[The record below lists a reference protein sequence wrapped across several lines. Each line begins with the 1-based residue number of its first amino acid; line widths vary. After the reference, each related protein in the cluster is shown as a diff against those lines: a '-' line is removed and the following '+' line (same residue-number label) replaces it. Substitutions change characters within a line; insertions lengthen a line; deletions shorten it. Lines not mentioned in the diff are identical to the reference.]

1 MSNETD
7 YKILLGTYQ
16 QKSFDLFN
24 QVIALE
30 ARVSASN
37 QTIEVLNKQVT
48 DLVSELENQKNIVR
62 QLKIAEME
70 RIEEEKLKQ
79 KQLEEQLVSNELHFG
94 LVASPTPVSTP
105 KRKTKKQINSAEVS
119 NESNS
124 DKSAEGES

>member
-30 ARVSASN
+30 ARVSSSN
-37 QTIEVLNKQVT
+37 QTIEVLNKKVN
-48 DLVSELENQKNIVR
+48 DLIGELENQKDIVR

-70 RIEEEKLKQ
+70 RLEQEKIKQ
-79 KQLEEQLVSNELHFG
+79 QELDKQENPDEMHFG
-94 LVASPTPVSTP
+94 LVASTVPTPTQ
-105 KRKTKKQINSAEVS
+105 KRKVKKQINSAEAS
-119 NESNS
+119 EDST
-124 DKSAEGES
+124 AEGES

>member
-37 QTIEVLNKQVT
+37 QTIEVLNKKVN
-48 DLVSELENQKNIVR
+48 DLIGELENQKDIVR

-70 RIEEEKLKQ
+70 RVEQEKLRQQEIEEQQ
-79 KQLEEQLVSNELHFG
+79 KENEMHFG
-94 LVASPTPVSTP
+94 LVATPVPAQTP
-105 KRKTKKQINSAEVS
+105 KRKVKKQINSVEASEDS
-119 NESNS
+119 TT
-124 DKSAEGES
+124 EGEF

>member
-30 ARVSASN
+30 ARVSSSN
-37 QTIEVLNKQVT
+37 QTIEVLNKKVN
-48 DLVSELENQKNIVR
+48 DLIGELENQKDLVR

-70 RIEEEKLKQ
+70 RIEQEKIKQ
-79 KQLEEQLVSNELHFG
+79 KEIEQESQQNEMHFG
-94 LVASPTPVSTP
+94 LVAEPIIVPSP
-105 KRKTKKQINSAEVS
+105 KRKTKKQINSVEASEDS
-119 NESNS
+119 TT
-124 DKSAEGES
+124 EGES

>member
-24 QVIALE
+24 QVVALE
-30 ARVSASN
+30 ARVSSCN
-37 QTIEVLNKQVT
+37 QTIDVLNKKVN
-48 DLVSELENQKNIVR
+48 DLIGELENHKDIIR

-79 KQLEEQLVSNELHFG
+79 KELEEKESSEEMHFG
-94 LVASPTPVSTP
+94 LIAPQTVP
-105 KRKTKKQINSAEVS
+105 KRKVKKEINSAEASEELDS
-119 NESNS
+119 NRS
-124 DKSAEGES
+124 D

>member
-30 ARVSASN
+30 ARVSSSN
-37 QTIEVLNKQVT
+37 QTIEVLNKKVN
-48 DLVSELENQKNIVR
+48 DLIGELENQKDIVR

-70 RIEEEKLKQ
+70 RIEQEKIKQ
-79 KQLEEQLVSNELHFG
+79 QELDKQENPDEMHFG
-94 LVASPTPVSTP
+94 LVASTVPAPIQ
-105 KRKTKKQINSAEVS
+105 KRKVKKQINSAEAS
-119 NESNS
+119 EDST
-124 DKSAEGES
+124 AEGES